1 MAKTVKAKSAPAPA
15 KKAVKKTVKA
25 APKKTKAAAPKKTA
39 AKSPIKKVASK
50 TKAVAA
56 SPKKTAAKKPLKK
69 VESKAAEIAVS
80 AKKPAIKKVANGESE
95 VLADLVIK
103 GILEKK
109 GKEIVSFDLRNL
121 KSTVSDF
128 FIICHA
134 DSPNQVT
141 AIADSVE
148 ETVRK
153 ANGEKP
159 WHSEGY
165 ENAEWL
171 LMDYSN
177 VVVHIFRT
185 EQREFY
191 GLEKLWADAD
201 VTKVAES
208 F

>member
-1 MAKTVKAKSAPAPA
+1 MAKTVKAKSATASA
-15 KKAVKKTVKA
+15 KKAASKKPTTAPKKVAAKKTASKQA
-25 APKKTKAAAPKKTA
+25 APKKAAATKKSA
-39 AKSPIKKVASK
+39 VLKPVK
-50 TKAVAA
+50 KAVQ
-56 SPKKTAAKKPLKK
+56 
-69 VESKAAEIAVS
+69 
-80 AKKPAIKKVANGESE
+80 NESE
-95 VLADLVIK
+95 LLADIVIK

-109 GKEIVSFDLRNL
+109 GKNIVSFDLRNL

-153 ANGEKP
+153 VKGEKP

-171 LMDYSN
+171 LIDYSN

-191 GLEKLWADAD
+191 GLEKLWADAE

>member
-1 MAKTVKAKSAPAPA
+1 MAKTVKAKSKTAPA
-15 KKAVKKTVKA
+15 KKAATKTAKS
-25 APKKTKAAAPKKTA
+25 APKKTA
-39 AKSPIKKVASK
+39 AKKAAPKKATAAAPKKAATLKPIKK
-50 TKAVAA
+50 
-56 SPKKTAAKKPLKK
+56 
-69 VESKAAEIAVS
+69 
-80 AKKPAIKKVANGESE
+80 AIQNESE
-95 VLADLVIK
+95 LLADIVIK

-109 GKEIVSFDLRNL
+109 GKNIVSFDLRNL

-153 ANGEKP
+153 EKGEKP

-171 LMDYSN
+171 LIDYSN

-191 GLEKLWADAD
+191 GLEKLWADAE